1 MAKRKITVTVDE
13 ELVAMVQDLGAAS
26 LSAVVNDAL
35 AAQADHLARRRA
47 LEAMLLE
54 WDHQFGS
61 VSDEDRAWAAGAFDE
76 VEGLRPA
83 EGVA

>member
-13 ELVAMVQDLGAAS
+13 ELVALVQDLGAAS

-47 LEAMLLE
+47 LETMLLE
-54 WDHQFGS
+54 WDDQYGP
-61 VSDEDRAWAAGAFDE
+61 VSDEDQAWAAGAFDE
-76 VEGLRPA
+76 VEGLRPV